1 VHQRKLKVM
10 SRKEMQENRKSE
22 RLAAQE
28 QRKLVRSAKKLFEED
43 LEEDLDDIRRKR
55 ETEDEPEGFYEYDDY
70 VEWVLAGGNFKIYL
84 CRF

>member
-1 VHQRKLKVM
+1 MHQRKLKVM

-43 LEEDLDDIRRKR
+43 LEEDLDDIRRKKAAAWQYL
-55 ETEDEPEGFYEYDDY
+55 TE
-70 VEWVLAGGNFKIYL
+70 ANGNDQSGYSIDNSKEAS
-84 CRF
+84 